1 MYRGIISMST
11 GERLNNIFMPVF
23 SICSNIAYLVIGRTH
38 KMLDS
43 VIAIVGAMD
52 EMARVLDS
60 NKKVVFANRQFKNEF
75 GANYDKTLPEGN
87 RANRVFENGD
97 CELNGKIYQRKM
109 SKILYDNGQKT
120 AIIETYEDVSD
131 LRITQTKLK
140 KKNVNMEE
148 QMELALR
155 IQRALLPRVLPNTEP
170 FSFHSGFKP
179 CEKVGGDL
187 YDVFDMGK
195 GHYAFYIADA
205 SGHGIMAAMLTVFV
219 KQSARAYLKNEDYSP
234 SKILNYIC
242 KMFKELD
249 LEPEI
254 YITMF
259 FGVLDVNEN
268 VVTYANAGHNCVP
281 LMYDGE
287 KITEL
292 LSPSVPICRWFE
304 EPGYCDEKVKIPKGG
319 TLLLHTD
326 GLTDCFPRSINDD
339 IIKRMLVIS
348 GSGKQFVENMME
360 MVEIEEVKCD
370 MRDDM
375 AILLLEHCA
384 VDK

>member
-1 MYRGIISMST
+1 MST

-23 SICSNIAYLVIGRTH
+23 SICNIAYLVIGGTR

-60 NKKVVFANRQFKNEF
+60 NNNVVFANRHLKNEF
-75 GANYDKTLPEGN
+75 GTYSDKILPEKN
-87 RANRVFENGD
+87 ANEAFEND
-97 CELNGKIYQRKM
+97 DYELNGKIYQRRT
-109 SKILYDNGQKT
+109 SKILYDNEQKT
-120 AIIETYEDVSD
+120 AIIETYKDVTD
-131 LRITQTKLK
+131 LRKTQTELK

-187 YDVFDMGK
+187 YDVFDMGR

-259 FGVLDVNEN
+259 LGVLDVKKN

-287 KITEL
+287 KVREL

-304 EPGYCDEKVKIPKGG
+304 APGYCDEKVSIPKGS

-326 GLTDCFPRSINDD
+326 GLTDCFPNSINDD
-339 IIKRMLVIS
+339 IIKRMLVTS

-384 VDK
+384 DK